1 MKVIYLIL
9 ISIWVNLFTIAQA
22 PQNITQTDDEQKN
35 FWDSTTAFII
45 TAVTIIV
52 LILARGWA
60 KSIRKKR
67 DELVDS
73 DKYGK

>member
-22 PQNITQTDDEQKN
+22 PQNITQTDGEQKN
-35 FWDSTTAFII
+35 FWDSTTAII
-45 TAVTIIV
+45 IAVVIILV

-67 DELVDS
+67 DESVDN
-73 DKYGK
+73 DRK

>member
-9 ISIWVNLFTIAQA
+9 ISIWVNLCTIAQA
-22 PQNITQTDDEQKN
+22 PQNITQTDGEQKN
-35 FWDSTTAFII
+35 FWDSTTAII
-45 TAVTIIV
+45 IAVVIILV

-67 DELVDS
+67 DESVDN
-73 DKYGK
+73 DRK